1 MDFGRN
7 DSSSSAIRNPAA
19 GHSPYIDEK
28 AGDWAD
34 TEADILSYLSDV
46 TKLEAQ
52 ADKAANAEQLALVL
66 EPFLDNA
73 ETYLEALGKI
83 ADGQVTWTEMRK
95 KFGSKVGNA
104 IAKIRKLNAEFGS
117 EMEQLDAKDRAAM
130 LKIET
135 KRQHGLAEIASELT
149 GDLQA
154 ELWRHEN
161 KMEAIANRG
170 EVAEKRQTIQ
180 ESLRERR
187 QKLLSRATVG
197 SDKGIQ
203 EKIPVTIGKASLSN
217 SVSATGT
224 ALGFGGW
231 DGERNELQQPLSKR
245 GLMHEFIGASPL
257 SFSGGGIQQQQ
268 QQQYQQVT
276 APTIDQPQPPETN
289 AERQYRDAANLCEV
303 VAPTVLGSAVVFM
316 FHSMQVAG
324 GSVVAIGIYQIYLAA
339 KITGQS
345 KHRLPTAIVGAG
357 VSIGMLASLAEPLLE
372 SQQVSDAE
380 PRLETSIKEIQTVKK
395 PASNSFDYLPSI
407 ALVILVFCLIFKVKG
422 GNK

>member
-7 DSSSSAIRNPAA
+7 DTSSIAIRNPAA

-46 TKLEAQ
+46 TKLEAM

-83 ADGQVTWTEMRK
+83 ADGQVTWTEIRK

-203 EKIPVTIGKASLSN
+203 EKVPVTIGSASNNSA
-217 SVSATGT
+217 SVSATGSPR
-224 ALGFGGW
+224 GFGGW
-231 DGERNELQQPLSKR
+231 
-245 GLMHEFIGASPL
+245 F
-257 SFSGGGIQQQQ
+257 
-268 QQQYQQVT
+268 
-276 APTIDQPQPPETN
+276 
-289 AERQYRDAANLCEV
+289 
-303 VAPTVLGSAVVFM
+303 
-316 FHSMQVAG
+316 
-324 GSVVAIGIYQIYLAA
+324 
-339 KITGQS
+339 
-345 KHRLPTAIVGAG
+345 AG
-357 VSIGMLASLAEPLLE
+357 VMNLNN
-372 SQQVSDAE
+372 
-380 PRLETSIKEIQTVKK
+380 R
-395 PASNSFDYLPSI
+395 
-407 ALVILVFCLIFKVKG
+407 
-422 GNK
+422 

>member
-1 MDFGRN
+1 MDFGR

-83 ADGQVTWTEMRK
+83 ADGQVTWTEIRK

-135 KRQHGLAEIASELT
+135 KRQHGLAEIAAELT

-231 DGERNELQQPLSKR
+231 
-245 GLMHEFIGASPL
+245 F
-257 SFSGGGIQQQQ
+257 
-268 QQQYQQVT
+268 
-276 APTIDQPQPPETN
+276 
-289 AERQYRDAANLCEV
+289 ANV
-303 VAPTVLGSAVVFM
+303 MNFNN
-316 FHSMQVAG
+316 
-324 GSVVAIGIYQIYLAA
+324 
-339 KITGQS
+339 
-345 KHRLPTAIVGAG
+345 R
-357 VSIGMLASLAEPLLE
+357 
-372 SQQVSDAE
+372 
-380 PRLETSIKEIQTVKK
+380 
-395 PASNSFDYLPSI
+395 
-407 ALVILVFCLIFKVKG
+407 
-422 GNK
+422 

>member
-7 DSSSSAIRNPAA
+7 DSRSIAIRNPAA

-46 TKLEAQ
+46 TKLEAM

-83 ADGQVTWTEMRK
+83 ADGQVTWTEIRK

-224 ALGFGGW
+224 ARGFGGW

-276 APTIDQPQPPETN
+276 APTIDQPQPEETN

>member
-7 DSSSSAIRNPAA
+7 DSSSIAIRNPAA

-46 TKLEAQ
+46 TKLEAM

-83 ADGQVTWTEMRK
+83 ADGQVTWTEIRK

-154 ELWRHEN
+154 ELWQHEN
-161 KMEAIANRG
+161 KMDAIANKG

-180 ESLRERR
+180 ETLKEKR
-187 QKLLSRATVG
+187 QNLLKRATVG
-197 SDKGIQ
+197 SDKGTQ
-203 EKIPVTIGKASLSN
+203 EKIPVVIGSGNLSN
-217 SVSATGT
+217 GVSATGT
-224 ALGFGGW
+224 PRGFGGW
-231 DGERNELQQPLSKR
+231 FANVMNFNKR
-245 GLMHEFIGASPL
+245 
-257 SFSGGGIQQQQ
+257 
-268 QQQYQQVT
+268 
-276 APTIDQPQPPETN
+276 
-289 AERQYRDAANLCEV
+289 
-303 VAPTVLGSAVVFM
+303 
-316 FHSMQVAG
+316 
-324 GSVVAIGIYQIYLAA
+324 
-339 KITGQS
+339 
-345 KHRLPTAIVGAG
+345 
-357 VSIGMLASLAEPLLE
+357 
-372 SQQVSDAE
+372 
-380 PRLETSIKEIQTVKK
+380 
-395 PASNSFDYLPSI
+395 
-407 ALVILVFCLIFKVKG
+407 
-422 GNK
+422 

>member
-19 GHSPYIDEK
+19 GHSHYIDEK

-46 TKLEAQ
+46 TKLEAM

-83 ADGQVTWTEMRK
+83 ADGQVTWTEIRK

-231 DGERNELQQPLSKR
+231 
-245 GLMHEFIGASPL
+245 F
-257 SFSGGGIQQQQ
+257 
-268 QQQYQQVT
+268 
-276 APTIDQPQPPETN
+276 
-289 AERQYRDAANLCEV
+289 ANV
-303 VAPTVLGSAVVFM
+303 MNFNN
-316 FHSMQVAG
+316 
-324 GSVVAIGIYQIYLAA
+324 
-339 KITGQS
+339 
-345 KHRLPTAIVGAG
+345 R
-357 VSIGMLASLAEPLLE
+357 
-372 SQQVSDAE
+372 
-380 PRLETSIKEIQTVKK
+380 
-395 PASNSFDYLPSI
+395 
-407 ALVILVFCLIFKVKG
+407 
-422 GNK
+422 